1 MEIIQ
6 PKIQQNITTAF
17 KGKLLTCAYCRVS
30 TSSELQLNSYDA
42 QVKHYTELIQN
53 NAEWEFVGIYSD
65 EGMSGTSV
73 KKRAGFMKMIADAK
87 NGKMN
92 LIICKSISR
101 FGRNTTDILNYIRLL
116 KKYNVAVFF
125 ENENIN
131 TLTAIGEVLITI
143 LASLAQD
150 GSRQISENVN
160 WGIDKAFKN
169 GKVFGNNKALGYE
182 IKDGEIVIIEEEAK
196 IVRLIFDNYLNGDG
210 AVKIAKTLDKMKIP
224 TPLKSKRWNATTI
237 LNMLKNERYAG
248 HLLQQ
253 KYYTVDYLSHK
264 RLKNKGEVRQY
275 LFRNNHPA
283 IIEPAKWDLVQ
294 LEIKR
299 RRTMQNNETGRATK
313 HSNKYCWSGKLQCGK
328 CGNGFRRVVWHKKHV
343 AWQCQGYALYGKKHC
358 DVGSTKEEVLMTLV
372 KFVYDKLK
380 ETDKSFIFD
389 TITILKE
396 TIQEKDNSQD
406 LKTLSRKIDDLNQE
420 LKVLR
425 DMRRKEL
432 ISEDEFII
440 DYTEIQQEI
449 NEYIEKKNL
458 LDANILDTN
467 SQISRI
473 EKLIET
479 LNNDEFNEDFVRN
492 CINKIVIT
500 KDIYKVYLN
509 DLETCL
515 LVKPDELSAFIY
527 PTQDVLL
534 NRYKCNLSHL
544 FSKYSNLKENYSDI
558 TVELYIAV

>member
-42 QVKHYTELIQN
+42 QVKHYTEFIQN
-53 NAEWEFVGIYSD
+53 NTEWEFVGVYSD

-87 NGKMN
+87 NGKIN

-196 IVRLIFDNYLNGDG
+196 IVRLIFDSYLNGDG
-210 AVKIAKTLDKMKIP
+210 AVKIAKKLDEMKIP
-224 TPLKSKRWNATTI
+224 TPLKSKRWNATT
-237 LNMLKNERYAG
+237 
-248 HLLQQ
+248 
-253 KYYTVDYLSHK
+253 
-264 RLKNKGEVRQY
+264 
-275 LFRNNHPA
+275 
-283 IIEPAKWDLVQ
+283 
-294 LEIKR
+294 
-299 RRTMQNNETGRATK
+299 
-313 HSNKYCWSGKLQCGK
+313 
-328 CGNGFRRVVWHKKHV
+328 
-343 AWQCQGYALYGKKHC
+343 
-358 DVGSTKEEVLMTLV
+358 
-372 KFVYDKLK
+372 
-380 ETDKSFIFD
+380 
-389 TITILKE
+389 
-396 TIQEKDNSQD
+396 
-406 LKTLSRKIDDLNQE
+406 
-420 LKVLR
+420 
-425 DMRRKEL
+425 
-432 ISEDEFII
+432 
-440 DYTEIQQEI
+440 
-449 NEYIEKKNL
+449 
-458 LDANILDTN
+458 

-492 CINKIVIT
+492 CINKIIIT

-509 DLETCL
+509 DLDTCL
-515 LVKPDELSAFIY
+515 SIKPDELSAFIY

-534 NRYKCNLSHL
+534 NRYKCNMNHL